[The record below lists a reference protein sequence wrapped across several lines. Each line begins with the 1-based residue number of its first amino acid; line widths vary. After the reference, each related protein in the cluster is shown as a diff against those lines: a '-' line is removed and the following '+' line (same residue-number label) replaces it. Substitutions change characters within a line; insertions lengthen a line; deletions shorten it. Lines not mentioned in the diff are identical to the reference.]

1 LIPAQNG
8 IDYYESLVAKDK
20 TAPQYYRVFL
30 VPGMYHCSGGP
41 GALAFG
47 TAAPAPQMDADH
59 DIVSA
64 AALWV
69 EQGSAPEKIIATKYV
84 DKKMVLQ
91 RPLCAYPLVARYN
104 GSGDMND
111 AGNFTCAK

>member
-1 LIPAQNG
+1 
-8 IDYYESLVAKDK
+8 
-20 TAPQYYRVFL
+20 
-30 VPGMYHCSGGP
+30 
-41 GALAFG
+41 
-47 TAAPAPQMDADH
+47 
-59 DIVSA
+59 
-64 AALWV
+64 V